1 MARIFDI
8 KHFAVHDGPGIRT
21 TVFFSGCP
29 LRCLWCHNP
38 EGLVASPR
46 LALHSEKCTLCKSCE
61 GVCEHSVHSF
71 SHGHMIDRKS
81 CVSCKK
87 CADICPNSALTLYG
101 RDIGTNELLPE
112 LLEDRDF
119 YGENGGVTLSGGE
132 CLLQSEFCAELEKK
146 LKAEGINTA
155 IDTSGAVGRAAI
167 DAVLPYTDIFLYD
180 IKAIDRDVHKSCT
193 GRTNEDILRNLLYLD
208 SVGAKTEIRVPYV
221 PGYNDGEIER
231 IGRFVA
237 TLKTHPKV
245 RLLAYHRFYES
256 KYKALGYLCPPDIEP
271 PTAEMLKKAKS
282 CLSSFGIEAL

>member
-71 SHGHMIDRKS
+71 SDGHLIDRKS

-155 IDTSGAVGRAAI
+155 IDTSGAVDRAAI

-208 SVGAKTEIRVPYV
+208 SVGAKIEIRVPYV

-231 IGRFVA
+231 IGEFLA

-256 KYKALGYLCPPDIEP
+256 KYEALGYLCPPDIEP
-271 PTAEMLKKAKS
+271 PTAEMLEKAKS
-282 CLSSFGIEAL
+282 RLSSFGIEAL